1 MIGNRKMKKIFLTV
15 FGVFICAAFP
25 VCAQIDL
32 GVGNFTETSG
42 TKDTQT
48 LSTTQTRTKSFSFF
62 DNTINLFSSS
72 KPTQEVKENNIEELK
87 EKAEKGDVEA
97 QLDLAYLY
105 LYGNDNVAI
114 DYAQSFAYYQKA
126 AEQKSS
132 VALNNLGSFYFNGIG
147 TPVNY
152 TKAIEYFDEAA
163 RLGSDDA
170 AITLAI
176 IYLGSDIKGKSKDDL
191 KKVLTLL
198 EQAQKNNDIAKYL
211 LGYFYFKGFLVKQ
224 DYTKAFS
231 LIKASADAGYDEA
244 QLILA
249 DFYINGWGTPK
260 NYNRAVQFL
269 KNAAAQGNAEAMLK
283 LGDILA
289 HGKIYTRDIK
299 AAHIQ
304 YNIASVMGM
313 EEAAEKRD
321 DLEKNI
327 KIEDLLSIQSEAE
340 DYVPAPSEQTLFIRQ
355 TYGNSLKAYIDLN
368 SKLMKKATLSG
379 D

>member
-15 FGVFICAAFP
+15 FGVFVCVAFP

-32 GVGNFTETSG
+32 GVGDFAETSDI
-42 TKDTQT
+42 KDTQP
-48 LSTTQTRTKSFSFF
+48 LSKTQTRKKSFSFF
-62 DNTINLFSSS
+62 DSAINLFSSN
-72 KPTQEVKENNIEELK
+72 KPTQEVKEINIEELK
-87 EKAEKGDVEA
+87 KKAEKGDVEA
-97 QLDLAYLY
+97 QLNLAYLY
-105 LYGNDNVAI
+105 LYGSDNIAI
-114 DYAQSFAYYQKA
+114 DYGQALSYYQKA
-126 AEQKSS
+126 AEQKSP
-132 VALNNLGSFYFNGIG
+132 VALNNLGSLYFSGIG

-152 TKAIEYFDEAA
+152 AKSIEYFDEAA

-170 AITLAI
+170 AVNLAI
-176 IYLGSDIKGKSKDDL
+176 IYLGSDVKGKSKDDL
-191 KKVLTLL
+191 TKVLALL
-198 EQAQKNNDIAKYL
+198 EQAQANNNIAKYL
-211 LGYFYFKGFLVKQ
+211 LGYCYFKGIFVKQ

-231 LIKASADAGYDEA
+231 LIKAAADAEYDEA

-269 KNAAAQGNAEAMLK
+269 RSAAAQGNAEAMLK
-283 LGDILA
+283 LGDILSY
-289 HGKIYTRDIK
+289 GKIYTRDIK

-304 YNIASVMGM
+304 YNIASVMGV

-321 DLEKNI
+321 ELEKNI

-368 SKLMKKATLSG
+368 SKLMKKSKLAG